1 VANVNG
7 RKAITTLTLGEY
19 GDEDGEQPARL
30 TNQRRRAAQRRNAR
44 KARVSGDY
52 VLSME

>member
-1 VANVNG
+1 MPLDQSTAVLLAEAEVANVNG

-30 TNQRRRAAQRRNAR
+30 TN
-44 KARVSGDY
+44 
-52 VLSME
+52 